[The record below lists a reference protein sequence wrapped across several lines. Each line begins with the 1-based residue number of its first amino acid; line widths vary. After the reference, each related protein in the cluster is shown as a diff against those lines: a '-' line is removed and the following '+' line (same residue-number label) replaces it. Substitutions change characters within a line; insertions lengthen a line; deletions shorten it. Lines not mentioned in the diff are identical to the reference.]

1 MKYPKRLKPSQ
12 WNSTNKLSKPKVI
25 TFDAYNTLYSTTLP
39 VMEQYSRLGRKYGLD
54 SSAQELTLKFPKV
67 FKDLREEHPNYGK
80 HTGITADKWWEIL
93 ISNVFAPA
101 KVSPRM
107 VGEILHV
114 FEGFG
119 AYTVYPDL
127 LELLELIQKEHSEVV
142 LGVVSNTDP
151 IMYKLLENIGL
162 KPYFKNHVYLSYD
175 LELSKPDPVFFET
188 VLHDVVKQHPEL
200 LKNSTLEELKTDCWH
215 VGDEENNDLD
225 CPASAGWN
233 AVLLDRMNKYN
244 HFSESFER
252 AQRSL
257 HQLYTDKID
266 NDSGK
271 SWQLSMKQVDAIQ
284 LSERRFVIS
293 NFRTLSQLLFPS
305 TSNGPSSN

>member
-1 MKYPKRLKPSQ
+1 MKYPKRLKPGQ
-12 WNSTNKLSKPKVI
+12 WGSTNRSSKPKVI

-39 VMEQYSRLGRKYGLD
+39 VMEQYSRLGRKYGLN
-54 SSAQELTLKFPKV
+54 SSAQELTLKFPGV
-67 FKDLREEHPNYGK
+67 FKNLREEHPNYGK
-80 HTGITADKWWEIL
+80 YTGITADKWWEIL

-101 KVSPRM
+101 KVSSQM
-107 VGEILHV
+107 INEILHV

-127 LELLELIQKEHSEVV
+127 LELLELIQQEFPEVV

-162 KPYFKNHVYLSYD
+162 KSYFKNHVYLSYD
-175 LELSKPDPVFFET
+175 LELSKPDPVFFEI
-188 VLHDVVKQHPEL
+188 VLQDVVKQHPEL
-200 LKNSTLEELKTDCWH
+200 LKNSTIEELKSGCWH
-215 VGDEENNDLD
+215 VGDEENNDLN
-225 CPASAGWN
+225 CPASAGWS

-244 HFSESFER
+244 HFSGTLER

-266 NDSGK
+266 NNADQ
-271 SWQLSMKQVDAIQ
+271 SWELSMKQVDAIQ
-284 LSERRFVIS
+284 LSERQYVIS
-293 NFRTLSQLLFPS
+293 NFRTLSQLLFPRPNNQQS
-305 TSNGPSSN
+305 LN